1 MAKLN
6 DKFFTD
12 LAGGASWAAGV
23 SFQRSNPLP
32 LDKYSVFES
41 LTKAQE
47 YTSNAVAYPG
57 QLITVAEGGKMVAY
71 VLKETATLNENGEHL
86 TDDKG
91 ELRYHLVLDK
101 VGIIPTGDG
110 ESISVTEEGVISLQG
125 IDDLEFTVEVE
136 GGGTKTVK
144 YQPLMTKDGLT
155 WVVLSETTVEGLAA
169 SIGELDGRVLAAEG
183 DIDAIQ
189 AAIGTE
195 ATADDGA
202 TGIYGKIDAE
212 VVRAKAAE
220 KALGE
225 RIDNIDFVDTTEL
238 ADALSP
244 YATKTHVAEEI
255 AKVQVPVKGV
265 AANDSVITLG
275 ADGMLSSTISLSYN
289 SYDKEIKLVGKDGS
303 DLGSIDATPFIKDG
317 MLDDVSYD
325 ASSNTLTF
333 TWNTDGETKS
343 DTVVLSDILDPYV
356 AGNGINI
363 DGTTISVKRDTSS
376 ESFLTV
382 GADGVKLS
390 GVQDAINTA
399 KSDAATDA
407 TNKANAALEEAKSDA
422 TTKAGQ
428 ALADAKS
435 DAALKYATKEY
446 VGTFT
451 TGEDAYKDIDS
462 IVGYVNK
469 KAEETLRAAQGGT
482 SETAASVALA
492 LQNYKNENDPKVKAN
507 ADKLLTIEE
516 GAQVNII
523 EEIQVNGTKINPSEK
538 KVNIAVPTKF
548 TDITDD
554 SGFDS
559 RITAA
564 QNKADSAHTAAGNAQ
579 QTANQALENAATN
592 LTSIGTINGTLSSHG
607 ESISDHAGR
616 ISALETYDEE
626 NTAAIEA
633 IKTDILPTK
642 ADKSTVTEISGK
654 VETNIT
660 NISGLTTRMNT
671 AEQTLSTKAN
681 ADDVYTKSEVYT
693 KTYID
698 TTIGTLPEGKS
709 VVEAIEAAKTA
720 ATYDDTAVKKLIS
733 DETARA
739 TEAEQTNAAAVT
751 TLIDRLTPA
760 AADKTLSIRQIA
772 ADEINT
778 LIGGADSADTIDNI
792 KTLVDYVNTH
802 GASVATLTSSVS
814 TNTENIGKNTTAIGD
829 INDKL
834 AGVSTT
840 VADLIDSKI
849 SSAAL
854 KSSEEVTITNGV
866 LGIGTVSTTKLT
878 GTISTDMIV
887 NGSETLVLN
896 GGTAAG

>member
-6 DKFFTD
+6 DKFFAD

-32 LDKYSVFES
+32 IDKYSVFES

-71 VLKETATLNENGEHL
+71 VLKETATLNDNGEHL

-125 IDDLEFTVEVE
+125 IDDLEFTVETE
-136 GGGTKTVK
+136 NGGTKTVK

-169 SIGELDGRVLAAEG
+169 SIGELDQRVVSTES
-183 DIDAIQ
+183 DIGNIK

-195 ATADDGA
+195 ATEADGA

-238 ADALSP
+238 ATALDP
-244 YATKTHVAEEI
+244 YATKIHVSEEI
-255 AKVQVPVKGV
+255 AKIQVPVKGV
-265 AANDSVITLG
+265 TTNDSVIALG
-275 ADGMLSSTISLSYN
+275 ADGMLSSAISLSYD
-289 SYDKEIKLVGKDGS
+289 SSAKEIKLVGQNNA

-325 ASSNTLTF
+325 AASNTLTF

-356 AGNGINI
+356 AGNGVNI
-363 DGTTISVKRDTSS
+363 DGTTISVKRDSTS

-390 GVQDAINTA
+390 GVQEAINTA

-407 TNKANAALEEAKSDA
+407 TTKANKALEDAKADA
-422 TTKAGQ
+422 TSKASQ

-507 ADKLLTIEE
+507 TEKLATIEE
-516 GAQVNII
+516 GAQVNVI

-559 RITAA
+559 RITTA
-564 QNKADSAHTAAGNAQ
+564 QNKADAAYTAAGNAQ
-579 QTANQALENAATN
+579 SSANQALENAASN
-592 LTSIGTINGTLSSHG
+592 LTSIGTINGTLSSHS
-607 ESISDHAGR
+607 ETINDHAGR

-626 NTAAIEA
+626 NTESIRAIREE
-633 IKTDILPTK
+633 ILPNK
-642 ADKSTVTEISGK
+642 ADVSTVNEISGK
-654 VETNIT
+654 VNKNTT
-660 NISGLTTRMNT
+660 DLASLTTRVGT
-671 AEQTLSTKAN
+671 AETTLTTKAN

-709 VVEAIEAAKTA
+709 VIEAIEAAKTA

-739 TEAEQTNAAAVT
+739 TEAEEANATAIT
-751 TLIDRLTPA
+751 TLNNTLTPNTN
-760 AADKTLSIRQIA
+760 DKALSVRQIA

-778 LIGGADSADTIDNI
+778 LIGGANSADSIENI

-802 GASVATLTSSVS
+802 GSSLATLTGNVS
-814 TNTENIGKNTTAIGD
+814 TNTDNISKNATAIGQ

-849 SSAAL
+849 STAAL
-854 KSSEEVTITNGV
+854 KASEEVTITNGV

-878 GTISTDMIV
+878 GTISTDMLV
-887 NGSETLVLN
+887 NGSEALVLN